1 MLEERGNY
9 NLRICICKHI
19 HMALKLTSVKLEER
33 LFEDFKV
40 ASIRQKFNLQKL
52 VNRSIHLYLTDE
64 EFAKSL
70 HTHTDLTIS
79 GSGL

>member
-1 MLEERGNY
+1 
-9 NLRICICKHI
+9 
-19 HMALKLTSVKLEER
+19 MALKLTSVKLEER

-52 VNRSIHLYLTDE
+52 VNRSIHLYLVDE
-64 EFAKSL
+64 EFAKQL

>member
-1 MLEERGNY
+1 
-9 NLRICICKHI
+9 
-19 HMALKLTSVKLEER
+19 MALKLTSVKIEDD

-64 EFAKSL
+64 ELLNDFI
-70 HTHTDLTIS
+70 HIVP
-79 GSGL
+79 

>member
-1 MLEERGNY
+1 MIYVYVYVNIY
-9 NLRICICKHI
+9 N
-19 HMALKLTSVKLEER
+19 MALKLTSVKLEER

-52 VNRSIHLYLTDE
+52 VNRSIHLYLTNE
-64 EFAKSL
+64 EFAKAL
-70 HTHTDLTIS
+70 HTHTDLTVS

>member
-1 MLEERGNY
+1 MD
-9 NLRICICKHI
+9 IT
-19 HMALKLTSVKLEER
+19 KLTSVKILNELYEKFKEE
-33 LFEDFKV
+33 DTD
-40 ASIRQKFNLQKL
+40 ITLQKL

>member
-1 MLEERGNY
+1 
-9 NLRICICKHI
+9 
-19 HMALKLTSVKLEER
+19 MALRLTSVKIEDD

-64 EFAKSL
+64 EFAKKLHLHNSL
-70 HTHTDLTIS
+70 TTK

>member
-1 MLEERGNY
+1 MS
-9 NLRICICKHI
+9 
-19 HMALKLTSVKLEER
+19 LKLTSVKLEEK

-52 VNRSIHLYLTDE
+52 VNRTIHLYLTDE
-64 EFAKSL
+64 EFAKRL

>member
-1 MLEERGNY
+1 
-9 NLRICICKHI
+9 
-19 HMALKLTSVKLEER
+19 MALKLTSVKLEEK

-52 VNRSIHLYLTDE
+52 VHRSIQLYLNDE

>member
-1 MLEERGNY
+1 
-9 NLRICICKHI
+9 
-19 HMALKLTSVKLEER
+19 MALKLTSVKLEEK

-40 ASIRQKFNLQKL
+40 ASIRKKFNIQKL
-52 VNRSIHLYLTDE
+52 VNRSIHLYLTSE
-64 EFAKSL
+64 EFAKEL

>member
-1 MLEERGNY
+1 
-9 NLRICICKHI
+9 
-19 HMALKLTSVKLEER
+19 MALKLTSVKLEEK

-52 VNRSIHLYLTDE
+52 VNRSIHLYLTSE
-64 EFAKSL
+64 EFQRSL
-70 HTHTDLTIS
+70 HTHTALTIS